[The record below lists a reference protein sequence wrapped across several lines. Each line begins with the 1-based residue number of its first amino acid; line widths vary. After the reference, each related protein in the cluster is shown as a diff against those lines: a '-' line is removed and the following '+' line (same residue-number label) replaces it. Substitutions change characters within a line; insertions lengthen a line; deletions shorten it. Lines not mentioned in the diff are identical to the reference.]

1 MSAGHTDHEMEP
13 IAGEPPVATPTTAK
27 AAMPKSTRI
36 LAMTAGGVAAAAAA
50 FGGGVAFGTSLNSGA
65 STARQGQFSGTPP
78 TGMTG
83 TGPGGTTGTAPTG
96 APTNA
101 AGGNITTG

>member
-1 MSAGHTDHEMEP
+1 VSAGHTDHEMEP

-50 FGGGVAFGTSLNSGA
+50 FGGAVAFGTSLNSGA
-65 STARQGQFSGTPP
+65 STPP